1 MKNKFIIVLVLLACR
16 SQSLYSAKVLD
27 SIFIQKFPT
36 KMMIKPFMAHNFMA
50 INYDLP
56 RSMPVLTFKPNNSF
70 DFGLGFSYKWFTI
83 SYALGVFDVGDP
95 KRYGKT
101 TDMDF
106 AIHIFAKKHVA
117 DIAYQNYK
125 GFYVSN
131 IADVVRNWDE
141 TKPYPQ
147 RRDMEINSVTL
158 NYQYVF
164 NGKKLSYVSAFA
176 QTEKQLRSVGSPL
189 VGVTFSYFDMHSDST
204 LLPIDHNKKDSLKA
218 DDHFVRGN
226 FICPGIKAGYA
237 YNLVIAKNLAIF
249 MSIVPGMTFEIN
261 QFYNKDEVKKS
272 DKDGTKKP
280 TSSLKANFQVH
291 SRLAMVY
298 QRDRFMFGGS
308 FYPQYYTH
316 RLKDAGFSFFTA
328 RAEIF
333 FGYRFDAPKF
343 LRGKQ

>member
-1 MKNKFIIVLVLLACR
+1 MKVKNIIILASLILG
-16 SQSLYSAKVLD
+16 SQFAHSANVQD

-36 KMMIKPFMAHNFMA
+36 KMMLKPFMAHNFMA

-70 DFGLGFSYKWFTI
+70 DFGLGLSYKWFSI
-83 SYALGVFDVGDP
+83 SYAIGVFDVGDP
-95 KRYGKT
+95 KKYGKT

-106 AIHIFAKKHVA
+106 VIHVFAKKHVA

-125 GFYVSN
+125 GFYISN
-131 IADVVRNWDE
+131 IGDVVRNWSD
-141 TKPYPQ
+141 TSPYPQ
-147 RRDMEINSVTL
+147 RRDLEINSVTL

-164 NGKKLSYVSAFA
+164 NGKKLSYVSAFG
-176 QTEKQLRSVGSPL
+176 QTEKQLRSVGSPI

-204 LLPIDHNKKDSLKA
+204 LLPINHNKKDSLKP
-218 DDHFVRGN
+218 DDHFVTGN

-249 MSIVPGMTFEIN
+249 MSLVPGMTFEIN
-261 QFYNKDEVKKS
+261 EFYNKDEFKKPT
-272 DKDGTKKP
+272 KDGTRKP

-291 SRLAMVY
+291 GRFAAVY

-316 RLKDAGFSFFTA
+316 KLKEAGFSFFTA

-343 LRGKQ
+343 LRGKH